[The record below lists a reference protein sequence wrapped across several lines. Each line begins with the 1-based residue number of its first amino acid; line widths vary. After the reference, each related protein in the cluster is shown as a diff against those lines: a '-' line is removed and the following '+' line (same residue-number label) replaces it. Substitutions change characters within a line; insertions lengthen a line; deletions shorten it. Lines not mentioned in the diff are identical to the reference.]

1 MEVLFDR
8 QQGNDLKEGDTM
20 YILWVL
26 LILIIVRYDLQ
37 QIR

>member
-1 MEVLFDR
+1 
-8 QQGNDLKEGDTM
+8 M

-37 QIR
+37 QIRWGLSNFKSETVKITNKW